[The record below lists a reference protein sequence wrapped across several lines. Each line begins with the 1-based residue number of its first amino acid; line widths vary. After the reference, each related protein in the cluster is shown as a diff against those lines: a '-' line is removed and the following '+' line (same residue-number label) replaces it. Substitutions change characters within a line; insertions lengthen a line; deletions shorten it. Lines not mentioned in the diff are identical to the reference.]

1 MLHPSD
7 NSAFVALKSAQDRK
21 DNLAENWEESQETK
35 AIGASMIMDR
45 GLRKLTRALFS
56 ESLSGGG
63 SEFEFPR
70 ENETMENLE
79 RELYSDRKRMRD
91 HVS

>member
-1 MLHPSD
+1 MLHPPD

-45 GLRKLTRALFS
+45 GLRKLLRKDADFTRALFS

-79 RELYSDRKRMRD
+79 RD
-91 HVS
+91 